1 MEKRKDKEKEGF
13 RKGGMQNRR
22 YAGKEG
28 FRKRGSW
35 NRVTQEGRMQE
46 WRERG
51 KGEMR

>member
-1 MEKRKDKEKEGF
+1 MEYRKVGLPE
-13 RKGGMQNRR
+13 RR

-35 NRVTQEGRMQE
+35 NGVTQEGRMQE